1 MGEEKSCKDVAR
13 RIDKTPPSTMMKLK
27 FMLARQALTTWEE
40 QNVIKINA
48 QGNETSNKVR
58 LDRLTQRT
66 NEKFYLVGVI
76 YVNDE
81 LAARKNK
88 K

>member
-1 MGEEKSCKDVAR
+1 
-13 RIDKTPPSTMMKLK
+13 MMKLK